1 MAEFGDMNTKFLQI
15 YAITEMEMTSVIE
28 SKYLSFI
35 KRHEEVKQI
44 FAYFKRKFSEVN
56 NTFE

>member
-15 YAITEMEMTSVIE
+15 YAITEMEMTSVLE

-35 KRHEEVKQI
+35 KRNEETK
-44 FAYFKRKFSEVN
+44 
-56 NTFE
+56 